1 MTAPRIVSLV
11 PSLTELVC
19 ALGRADWLVGRTGF
33 CIHPAHELA
42 RIPKVGGTK
51 TVNIERIRR
60 LAPTHLI
67 VNIDENEKPTVDALA
82 AFIPN
87 VIVTHPITVED
98 NFALYDRFGQLFDAR
113 ARAADLCT
121 QLERALDALTQHRF
135 DRLPV
140 VYLIW
145 NDPWM
150 TISADT
156 FIAKMLACV
165 GIDARTPAAASSAIR
180 YPSLARESIPAMGVD
195 ALLLSSEPCRFRVAD
210 RALLRQAWT
219 DQARQPVPVLGI
231 DGEMTSWYGP
241 RAIEGL
247 RYLQG
252 FRRRLERRLS
262 ARQGAGP
269 GPVSTSRSGAVQ
281 AGLLLTAGA
290 LVTTLV
296 GCSSAPPAPSSAGGS
311 PATPPAVTGADSGAQ
326 PPASASGSP
335 PSRGRFY
342 LDDGPGDRP
351 LAELQK
357 VPDAVPRA
365 EPLHSRANRPYTIF
379 GRTYVPMT
387 QIEPFRE
394 RGMATWYGRRYHGR
408 PTSIGE
414 PYDMYS
420 MTAAHPTLP
429 LPSYARVTNLRT
441 GRSVVVRVNDR
452 GPFLHGRVI
461 DLSYAAA
468 AKLAAALPGSAE
480 VEVELITRFDEV
492 PVAAT
497 GLASAAPAASPAA
510 QPVAVASAP
519 VPAGA
524 PAPASAPA
532 PAVSVAPVSS
542 APQPASTPAANSSQV
557 LAIPVSL
564 PSAPVVVASGAPTVP
579 GALSTSSVPPA
590 ASSGLLSPGRYV
602 QLGAYQTQEG
612 AEAALAQLR
621 GRGLPEPVSVRRDG
635 AWHKLVAGPY
645 AQAADALDAQRRLRA
660 ATGIDAFVLLRQ
672 P

>member
-1 MTAPRIVSLV
+1 MSAPRIVSLV

-33 CIHPAHELA
+33 CIHPAHELT

-87 VIVTHPITVED
+87 VVVTHPIAVED
-98 NFALYDRFGQLFDAR
+98 NFALYDRFGRLFDAQ
-113 ARAADLCT
+113 ARAADLCA
-121 QLERALDALTQHRF
+121 QLARTLDELARHRF

-150 TISADT
+150 TLSADT
-156 FIAKMLACV
+156 FIARMLACV
-165 GIDARTPAAASSAIR
+165 GIDAKAPATSGAVR
-180 YPSLARESIPAMGVD
+180 YPSLACESIPALGVD
-195 ALLLSSEPCRFRVAD
+195 AVLLSSEPCRFRVAD
-210 RALLRQAWT
+210 RALLRQAWI
-219 DQARQPVPVLGI
+219 DQARQPVPILGI

-247 RYLQG
+247 RYLLG

-262 ARQGAGP
+262 ARQGVGHRP
-269 GPVSTSRSGAVQ
+269 LSTTRSGAAQ
-281 AGLLLTAGA
+281 AGLLLTAGV
-290 LVTTLV
+290 LLTTLV
-296 GCSSAPPAPSSAGGS
+296 GCSTAPPVPSSPGS
-311 PATPPAVTGADSGAQ
+311 PPATTSADPGSQA
-326 PPASASGSP
+326 PASASGSP

-497 GLASAAPAASPAA
+497 GLASAAPAAAPAAPAA
-510 QPVAVASAP
+510 QPVA
-519 VPAGA
+519 
-524 PAPASAPA
+524 
-532 PAVSVAPVSS
+532 AVSAPVSS
-542 APQPASTPAANSSQV
+542 AALAPTPAAASSQV
-557 LAIPVSL
+557 LVIPVSL
-564 PSAPVVVASGAPTVP
+564 PSAPAVIASAVPTAPAAPTAP
-579 GALSTSSVPPA
+579 LTSASPPA
-590 ASSGLLSPGRYV
+590 TSALAPGRYV
-602 QLGAYQTQEG
+602 QLGAYQSQEG

-621 GRGLPEPVSVRRDG
+621 ARGLPEPVSVRRDG
-635 AWHKLVAGPY
+635 SWHKLVAGPY
-645 AQAADALDAQRRLRA
+645 AQAADAQDAQRRLRA